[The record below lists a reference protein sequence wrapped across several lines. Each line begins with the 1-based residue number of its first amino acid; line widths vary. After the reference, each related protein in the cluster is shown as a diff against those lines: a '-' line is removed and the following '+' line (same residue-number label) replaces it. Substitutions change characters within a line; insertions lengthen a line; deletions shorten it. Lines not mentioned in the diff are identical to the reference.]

1 MPEQSKMIVQVADA
15 VSADDCRRLMTMYD
29 RHVHLTKVRDQTGH
43 PVVYWPLFRDA
54 AYAAEIVPRLVE
66 ECLRNIGSQLRFAEP
81 LYPETVI
88 LAAMGAGGRH
98 NRHADNCRQ
107 NEQGE
112 WVANHTPQRDASAI
126 YYLNEEF
133 EGGEIVFDRAQL
145 VVKPH
150 RGLLLAFPSDADHVH
165 EILPV
170 RSGVRCTMPIW
181 FTKQRRFALADL
193 PLGAA
198 AMKVAVPTPG

>member
-1 MPEQSKMIVQVADA
+1 
-15 VSADDCRRLMTMYD
+15 MTMYD

-54 AYAAEIVPRLVE
+54 EDAAEIVPRLVE
-66 ECLRNIGSQLRFAEP
+66 ECLRNISNQLRPSEP

-88 LAAMGAGGRH
+88 LAAMGAGGH
-98 NRHADNCRQ
+98 HDRHADNSRQ

-112 WVANHTPQRDASAI
+112 WVANHTPHRDVSAI
-126 YYLNEEF
+126 YYLNDAF
-133 EGGEIVFDRAQL
+133 EGGEIVFDRAHL
-145 VVKPH
+145 VVKPR

-170 RSGVRCTMPIW
+170 RSGARYTMAIW
-181 FTKQRRFALADL
+181 FTKQQRLALSISAL
-193 PLGAA
+193 RAPESR
-198 AMKVAVPTPG
+198 PTPRSTDEG